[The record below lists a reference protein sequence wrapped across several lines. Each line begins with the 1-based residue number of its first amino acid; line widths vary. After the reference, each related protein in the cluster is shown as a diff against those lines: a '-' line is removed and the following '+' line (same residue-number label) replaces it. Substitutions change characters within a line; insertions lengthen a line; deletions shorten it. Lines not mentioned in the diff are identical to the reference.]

1 MFSVQVTHPCPGSHF
16 LHEVIADDN
25 ISEGVGECPSGIF
38 AQWEKKSELCNYAC
52 DLVSGQVCKVHRHFG
67 CRLLNTTVQYIP
79 SRVQG
84 KRRGKPRR

>member
-38 AQWEKKSELCNYAC
+38 AQWEKKASS
-52 DLVSGQVCKVHRHFG
+52 V
-67 CRLLNTTVQYIP
+67 IM
-79 SRVQG
+79 RVIWFQA
-84 KRRGKPRR
+84 KSVKYTDTSDAAF